1 MVSGGINEYLFEYQA
16 SLSRNTGFHAAKLLF
31 ITLTLTQKAPV
42 SESLLNLA
50 KRIKSIADIGLLYN
64 TNGYDKERYTE
75 LLEISHE
82 LMSALIDQ
90 PITTI
95 KGFYAPNKDYPT
107 PKVDIRGLILN
118 EAGEI
123 LMVKEMADG
132 KWTLPGGW
140 ADIGYSPAEVIEKEC
155 KEEAGLTVK
164 ATKLLAVF
172 DKRFHPHPAQPF
184 YVYKFA
190 LLCEVVGA
198 WQLQKGFDIL
208 DVRFFAPDDLPPLSE
223 DRILR
228 SQIEL
233 LYKNATGADTLTY
246 FD

>member
-1 MVSGGINEYLFEYQA
+1 M
-16 SLSRNTGFHAAKLLF
+16 
-31 ITLTLTQKAPV
+31 

-50 KRIKSIADIGLLYN
+50 KRIKSIADTGLVYN
-64 TNGYDKERYTE
+64 TNEYDKERYAE
-75 LLEISHE
+75 LLEISHA
-82 LMSALIDQ
+82 LMSGLIDQ
-90 PITTI
+90 PVETI

-107 PKVDIRGLILN
+107 PKVDVRGLLLN

-123 LMVKEMADG
+123 LLCKEMTDG

-140 ADIGYSPAEVIEKEC
+140 ADIGFSPSEVIVKEFR
-155 KEEAGLTVK
+155 EETGLTVK

-172 DKRFHPHPAQPF
+172 DKRCHPHPAQPY

-190 LLCEVVGA
+190 LQCEAVGA
-198 WQLQKGFDIL
+198 IQLQQGFDIL
-208 DVRFFAPDDLPPLSE
+208 DTGFFALDDLPPLSE

-233 LYKNATGADTLTY
+233 LYKNATTPGALTY